1 MPELPEVETVVRSL
15 REVLPDRKI
24 VRAACFSKLVTKG
37 GLSRTGAAL
46 AGRRVIGIRRRGKQ
60 IFIELDRGVLYV
72 HLGMTGRLLWNA
84 FPGKYARAVVEF
96 DGGTLVYDDI
106 RQFGRFE
113 FFKEIP
119 AGLET
124 EAPDALSATFEEF
137 RARLRAHRRSIKPL
151 LLDQSFLAGVGN
163 IYADEALFAARV
175 HPRAAANRVSAARAR
190 RLFDAL
196 IDVLRT
202 AIEHRGSSISDYV
215 DSQGNR
221 GSFQQ
226 LHRVYGREGQ
236 ACPVCGTAIRR
247 IVLGQRSAHY
257 CPRCQRA

>member
-1 MPELPEVETVVRSL
+1 MPELPEVETVVRTV
-15 REVLPDRKI
+15 REVLRGRKI
-24 VRAACFSKLVTKG
+24 IGARCRSKLVTRG
-37 GLSRTGAAL
+37 GLARTAAAL
-46 AGRRVIGIRRRGKQ
+46 AGREVTGIRRRGKQ
-60 IFIELDRGVLYV
+60 IFVELDRGVIYV

-84 FPGKYARAVVEF
+84 VPGKYTRAIVEF
-96 DGGTLVYDDI
+96 EGGTMLYDDI

-124 EAPDALSATFEEF
+124 DAPDALSVAFEEF
-137 RARLRAHRRSIKPL
+137 QLRLRAHRRSIKPL

-163 IYADEALFAARV
+163 IYADEALFAARI
-175 HPRAAANRVSAARAR
+175 HPRTSASRISAARAR

-196 IDVLRT
+196 MDVLRA

-215 DSQGNR
+215 DSEGKR

-226 LHRVYGREGQ
+226 LHRVYGREGHP
-236 ACPVCGTAIRR
+236 CPVCGAAIRR